1 MPHIHVE
8 IEIAQSPKKPGNP
21 CGDLVA
27 FERTPAATTLVLCD
41 GLGSG
46 IKANVAATM
55 CASRLLEALRQG
67 TTLRHAFANLVKNMI
82 RVRGTELP
90 YSCFVVIRILN
101 DGQATVL
108 SYDMPPPL
116 FITSSHAELLPQR
129 TKTVENA
136 LIGESHAQLAPGD
149 GIMVMSDGV
158 TMSGLGLSQR
168 SGWRTEGV
176 QQYLRE
182 LLSERRPLRD
192 LAQAVHERAR
202 ELWEQV
208 GGDDTTVA
216 MVLCRWGKTLNIFTG
231 PPKHKQQDRAVIQ
244 KFLLSEGWKVV
255 AGSTT
260 AEIVAKFL
268 EKPLEVEQDLRS
280 RLAPPRYYIEGIDLV
295 TEGAI
300 TLNQVYNVLE
310 ADPKS
315 FEEVSGVTEL
325 QHLLRQADRINFVV
339 GAAQNPAHGDIVFQQ
354 RGLLTRTN
362 IVPLLAEKLEK
373 LGKLVTV
380 EYV

>member
-8 IEIAQSPKKPGNP
+8 IEISQSPKKPGSP

-27 FERTPAATTLVLCD
+27 FERSPAATTFVLCD

-46 IKANVAATM
+46 IKANLAATM

-67 TTLRHAFANLVKNMI
+67 TTLRHAFGSLVKNMI

-90 YSCFVVIRILN
+90 YACFIVIRILN

-116 FITSSHAELLPQR
+116 FVTSNHAAPLPQR
-129 TKTVENA
+129 TRTVENA

-158 TMSGLGLSQR
+158 TMAGLGLSQR
-168 SGWRTEGV
+168 NGWKTEGV

-182 LLSERRPLRD
+182 LLSERRPLRE
-192 LAQAVHERAR
+192 LARAVHDRAR

-216 MVLCRWGKTLNIFTG
+216 MALCRWGKTLNIFTG
-231 PPKHKQQDRAVIQ
+231 PPANKQHDRAVAQ
-244 KFLLSEGWKVV
+244 KFMLSEGWKVV

-260 AEIVAKFL
+260 AEIVARFV

-280 RLAPPRYYIEGIDLV
+280 KLAPPRYYIEGIDLV

-315 FEEVSGVTEL
+315 FEEESGVTEL
-325 QHLLRQADRINFVV
+325 QRLLREADRINFTV

-362 IVPLLAEKLEK
+362 IVPLLAGKLEK
-373 LGKLVTV
+373 MGKLVTV

>member
-1 MPHIHVE
+1 MPYIHVE
-8 IEIAQSPKKPGNP
+8 IEVAQSPKKPGTP

-27 FERTPAATTLVLCD
+27 FERSPAATTFVLCD

-46 IKANVAATM
+46 IKANLAATM
-55 CASRLLEALRQG
+55 CGARLLEALRQG
-67 TTLRHAFANLVKNMI
+67 TTLRHAFGNLVKNMI
-82 RVRGTELP
+82 HVRGTELP
-90 YSCFVVIRILN
+90 YACFVVIRVLN

-116 FITSSHAELLPQR
+116 FVTSSHAAPLPQR
-129 TKTVENA
+129 TRTVENA

-158 TMSGLGLSQR
+158 TMAGLGLSQR
-168 SGWRTEGV
+168 NGWRTEGV

-182 LLSERRPLRD
+182 LLSERRPLRE
-192 LAQAVHERAR
+192 LARAVHDRAR
-202 ELWEQV
+202 DLWEQV

-216 MVLCRWGKTLNIFTG
+216 MVLCRWGKTLNILTG
-231 PPKHKQQDRAVIQ
+231 PPANKQHDRAVAQ
-244 KFLLSEGWKVV
+244 KFMLSEGWKVV

-260 AEIVAKFL
+260 AEIVARFL
-268 EKPLEVEQDLRS
+268 DKPLEVEQDLRS
-280 RLAPPRYYIEGIDLV
+280 KLAPPRYYIEGVDLV

-315 FEEVSGVTEL
+315 FEEQSGVTEL
-325 QHLLRQADRINFVV
+325 QHLLREADRINFTV
-339 GAAQNPAHGDIVFQQ
+339 GEAKNPAHGDIVFQQ
-354 RGLLTRTN
+354 RGLLTRAN

-373 LGKLVTV
+373 MGKLVTV